1 MHFAN
6 VTRDS
11 ICVYLKLFPITDVN
25 QGRLVRSRMSN
36 TFKPNIRQ
44 ALNQNTSDF
53 SQVIFGS
60 NSHVF
65 KNLENEK
72 MSILLKSVML
82 KTKKPGKAGKKP
94 STKGG
99 KKPAAQGSKG
109 KGNKNPKKKPKNGA
123 KKNFYNSK
131 DKEASKKD

>member
-11 ICVYLKLFPITDVN
+11 ICVYLKLFSITDVN
-25 QGRLVRSRMSN
+25 QRRLVRSRMSN

-44 ALNQNTSDF
+44 ALNLNTLDS

-65 KNLENEK
+65 KNLENKK

-94 STKGG
+94 ITKGVQKACSSG
-99 KKPAAQGSKG
+99 VQGQG
-109 KGNKNPKKKPKNGA
+109 
-123 KKNFYNSK
+123 
-131 DKEASKKD
+131 

>member
-1 MHFAN
+1 MLLHFAN

-11 ICVYLKLFPITDVN
+11 ICIYLKLFSVTDVN
-25 QGRLVRSRMSN
+25 QRRLVRSRMSN

-44 ALNQNTSDF
+44 ALNQNTSDS
-53 SQVIFGS
+53 SQVIFSS

-65 KNLENEK
+65 KNLENKK

-94 STKGG
+94 GTKGAQ
-99 KKPAAQGSKG
+99 KAAAGG
-109 KGNKNPKKKPKNGA
+109 
-123 KKNFYNSK
+123 
-131 DKEASKKD
+131 

>member
-11 ICVYLKLFPITDVN
+11 ICIYLKLFSVTDVN
-25 QGRLVRSRMSN
+25 QRRLVRSRMSN

-44 ALNQNTSDF
+44 ALNQNTSDS
-53 SQVIFGS
+53 SQVIFSS

-65 KNLENEK
+65 KNLENKK

-94 STKGG
+94 GTKGAQ
-99 KKPAAQGSKG
+99 KAAAGG
-109 KGNKNPKKKPKNGA
+109 
-123 KKNFYNSK
+123 
-131 DKEASKKD
+131 

>member
-11 ICVYLKLFPITDVN
+11 ICVYLKLFSVTDVN
-25 QGRLVRSRMSN
+25 QRRLVRSRMFN
-36 TFKPNIRQ
+36 TFKSNIRQ
-44 ALNQNTSDF
+44 SLNQNTSDS

-72 MSILLKSVML
+72 MSILLKSVKL

-123 KKNFYNSK
+123 NKNFYDSM